1 MLDVL
6 QLAFQRVALAEA
18 VSHGHL
24 LRTGLEEG
32 GVFRHG
38 VAVLLADHAEV
49 DAAFQDGGRS
59 VWGADSV
66 IAGAGDGGHRQ
77 SGGGVLVQGEFIHV
91 RFFLSVAWWRVMQA
105 PKRPGRGVTMAS

>member
-1 MLDVL
+1 MLDIL

-24 LRTGLEEG
+24 FRAGFEEG

-49 DAAFQDGGRS
+49 HTPAEGCGCAVR
-59 VWGADSV
+59 GADGV

-77 SGGGVLVQGEFIHV
+77 GSGVVLIQGEFIHM
-91 RFFLSVAWWRVMQA
+91 RFFLSVAL
-105 PKRPGRGVTMAS
+105 